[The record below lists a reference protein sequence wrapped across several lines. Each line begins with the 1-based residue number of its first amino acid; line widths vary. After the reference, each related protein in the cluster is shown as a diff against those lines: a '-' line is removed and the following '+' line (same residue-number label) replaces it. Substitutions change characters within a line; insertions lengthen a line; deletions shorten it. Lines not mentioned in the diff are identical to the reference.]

1 MSWKKIVK
9 AKGRSSASSRY
20 SDDDLEQEIAE
31 KIAEELGFEEEVSL
45 DFDYFDIDIEVSNVQ
60 ESGFYGARATEE
72 FAIRVQPSGR
82 IRVYDEADNIV
93 KEIKSTDVDI
103 ELYVDSSSP
112 NIKVDRENGAFIF
125 ATEYYILGY
134 ENGKIA
140 VEVVL

>member
-1 MSWKKIVK
+1 MSWKEIVK
-9 AKGRSSASSRY
+9 AKGRSSISSRY
-20 SDDDLEQEIAE
+20 SDDDLEQKIAE
-31 KIAEELGFEEEVSL
+31 QIAEELGFEEEVSL

-60 ESGFYGARATEE
+60 ESVFDMARATEE

-103 ELYVDSSSP
+103 ELSVDGSP

>member
-1 MSWKKIVK
+1 MSWKEIVK
-9 AKGRSSASSRY
+9 AKGRSYISSRY
-20 SDDDLEQEIAE
+20 SDNDLEKEIAE
-31 KIAEELGFEEEVSL
+31 QIAKELGFEEEVFL
-45 DFDYFDIDIEVSNVQ
+45 DFDYFNIDIEVSNVE
-60 ESGFYGARATEE
+60 ESVFDSVRATEE

-82 IRVYDEADNIV
+82 IRVYDEADNVV

-103 ELYVDSSSP
+103 ELSLDSPP

-134 ENGKIA
+134 ENGKIT